1 MKIQRQCLARFRV
14 LRLSPPRASK
24 VASSVFE
31 SMHKN
36 KLGVRIM
43 LGVIVGLLGVGMLLY
58 LVPDKAPILSLPR
71 MWLRPW
77 TINPLA

>member
-1 MKIQRQCLARFRV
+1 M
-14 LRLSPPRASK
+14 
-24 VASSVFE
+24 FE

-58 LVPDKAPILSLPR
+58 LVPGQGTDTVAAADVVASVDDQSISGDR
-71 MWLRPW
+71 CSRPVD
-77 TINPLA
+77 AH